1 MTVICKELSN
11 IGNKFTLTD
20 YQIVNGCQT
29 SHVIF
34 NNKNDIIN
42 GLQLPIKLIET
53 EDDETVNRIIKATNR
68 QTEVSDEQ
76 LIALNEF
83 HRKLEAFYG
92 TFTGANRL

>member
-1 MTVICKELSN
+1 MIQ
-11 IGNKFTLTD
+11 
-20 YQIVNGCQT
+20 YT

-34 NNKNDIIN
+34 NNKENIIN
-42 GLQLPIKLIET
+42 ELQLPIKLIET

-92 TFTGANRL
+92 TFTGANRLYYERRSSNIIMEQISKKCVLFL